1 VQHLD
6 SMTRTLYAPDQP
18 PSFMARWASRLAL
31 FFAVVLPIALF
42 LHRLFGLSTPV
53 ALNIA
58 ATCFVGA
65 GLVLVMALI
74 AGLDIWVTGRQGA
87 ARIVV
92 ATLVSLML
100 LAIPAGL
107 FIVSRNWPAIND
119 ITTDMKNP
127 PDMTDAQ
134 RARGPGSNSVTYPGE
149 PFANLQQ
156 ASYPDIK
163 TLTVPRSAEETFEL
177 VLQAIGKLK
186 MRSSYEAPPD
196 EEPGAPGI
204 VEVADRTMIFG
215 FTDDVAIRITGDETT
230 AKVDVRSSS
239 RYGRSDF
246 GRNADRV
253 RSILREI
260 SNRLEASV
268 PNPEAALRSKQK
280 KDAARAVKPPR
291 DGSPASAPR
300 RSKAEPSR
308 SGARHEP
315 GRKASPQE

>member
-1 VQHLD
+1 
-6 SMTRTLYAPDQP
+6 
-18 PSFMARWASRLAL
+18 MARWASRLAL
-31 FFAVVLPIALF
+31 FFAAVLPIALF

-74 AGLDIWVTGRQGA
+74 AGLDIWMTGRQGA
-87 ARIVV
+87 ARIIV
-92 ATLVSLML
+92 ATLVSCML

-107 FIVSRNWPAIND
+107 FVVSRNWPDIND

-134 RARGPGSNSVTYPGE
+134 RARLPGSNSVTYPGE
-149 PFANLQQ
+149 RFAILQQ

-163 TLTVPRSAEETFEL
+163 PLTVPRSSEETFEL

-186 MRSSYEAPPD
+186 MRSTYEAPPD
-196 EEPGAPGI
+196 EEPGAPGV

-215 FTDDVAIRITGDETT
+215 FTDDVAIRISGDD
-230 AKVDVRSSS
+230 ASSKVDVRSSS

-246 GRNADRV
+246 GRNAERV
-253 RSILREI
+253 RAILKEI
-260 SNRLEASV
+260 GNRLEASV
-268 PNPEAALRSKQK
+268 PNPEAALRSKRK
-280 KDAARAVKPPR
+280 KDANRALKPPR

-300 RSKAEPSR
+300 HLKAEPSR
-308 SGARHEP
+308 SGARREP